1 MEQLRKRADRFRKQ
15 GRLQNQEME
24 EIIQDS
30 KEETKQENS
39 GDIAAKDEHKCV
51 MDAVKEGLLQ
61 IHGVAPSTKQ
71 QGIFWIMG
79 EIARD

>member
-30 KEETKQENS
+30 KEETKQDPPATKKVRFAEEE
-39 GDIAAKDEHKCV
+39 DDE
-51 MDAVKEGLLQ
+51 AE
-61 IHGVAPSTKQ
+61 
-71 QGIFWIMG
+71 
-79 EIARD
+79 

>member
-1 MEQLRKRADRFRKQ
+1 
-15 GRLQNQEME
+15 ME

-79 EIARD
+79 ENCQGLNNRIGRNKKKFKGA